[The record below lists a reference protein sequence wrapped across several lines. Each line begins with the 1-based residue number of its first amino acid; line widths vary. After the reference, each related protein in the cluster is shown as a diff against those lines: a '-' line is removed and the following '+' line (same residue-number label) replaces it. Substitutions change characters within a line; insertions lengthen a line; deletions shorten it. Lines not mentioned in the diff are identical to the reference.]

1 MFEVFSIWLRVVELD
16 ILDAESISKTLVDIE
31 ALELQGEDIP
41 FMTSVEVETLTLTL
55 KAALWNEVIEKN
67 GHWL

>member
-1 MFEVFSIWLRVVELD
+1 MFEVFSLWLRVVELD

-41 FMTSVEVETLTLTL
+41 FMTSVEEETLTLTL
-55 KAALWNEVIEKN
+55 KASLWNEVIEKN